1 MERTS
6 TANDL
11 TERLRRRLKSERRE
25 IEELT
30 ASELGRLAENSRRV
44 ARNALRTIERDTEEA
59 TGKVRE
65 LLVKAWL
72 RPLIVGLSLWIG
84 FFGGSWATMQWLSRS
99 IQTRIETVA
108 GLGRD
113 IEDAR
118 RTLAQLEVDTWGLV
132 FHEIKGERFVVVP
145 DGVLADPP
153 WWVDGD
159 RPALK
164 LSRE

>member
-1 MERTS
+1 MIS
-6 TANDL
+6 NANDL
-11 TERLRRRLKSERRE
+11 TERLRRRLESERRE

-30 ASELGRLAENSRRV
+30 ASELERLAEHSRRV
-44 ARNALRTIERDTEEA
+44 ARSALRTIERDTEEA
-59 TGKVRE
+59 TGKMRE
-65 LLVKAWL
+65 LLVKAWQ

-84 FFGGSWATMQWLSRS
+84 FFGGSWATMRWLASS
-99 IQTRIETVA
+99 IQDRIVTRAE
-108 GLGRD
+108 LNRD

-164 LSRE
+164 LSNE

>member
-6 TANDL
+6 SALDL
-11 TERLRRRLKSERRE
+11 TDRLRRRLESERRE

-30 ASELGRLAENSRRV
+30 ASELGRLGENSRRV

-59 TGKVRE
+59 TGRMRE
-65 LLVKAWL
+65 LLLKAWL
-72 RPLIVGLSLWIG
+72 RPLIVGLSLWLG

-99 IQTRIETVA
+99 IQNRIETVA

-118 RTLAQLEVDTWGLV
+118 RTLAQLEEDTWELV

-153 WWVDGD
+153 WWVDD

>member
-1 MERTS
+1 MEKTS

-30 ASELGRLAENSRRV
+30 ASELGRLAENSRHV
-44 ARNALRTIERDTEEA
+44 VRNALRTIERDTEEA
-59 TGKVRE
+59 TGRMRE
-65 LLVKAWL
+65 LLVKAWQ

-84 FFGGSWATMQWLSRS
+84 FFGGSWATMHWLAGN
-99 IQTRIETVA
+99 IQAQIETRA
-108 GLGRD
+108 ELGRD

-118 RTLAQLEVDTWGLV
+118 RTLAQLEADTWGLV

-145 DGVLADPP
+145 DGVLTRPP
-153 WWVDGD
+153 WWVDD

-164 LSRE
+164 LSNE

>member
-11 TERLRRRLKSERRE
+11 TERLRRRLESERRE

-30 ASELGRLAENSRRV
+30 TSELKRLAENSRRV
-44 ARNALRTIERDTEEA
+44 ARNALSTIERDTEEA
-59 TGKVRE
+59 TGRMRE
-65 LLVKAWL
+65 LLARAWQ

-84 FFGGSWATMQWLSRS
+84 FFGGSWATMRWLATS
-99 IQTRIETVA
+99 IQTRIETRA
-108 GLGRD
+108 ELNRD
-113 IEDAR
+113 IEDAL

-132 FHEIKGERFVVVP
+132 FHVIKGERFVVVP
-145 DGVLADPP
+145 DRVLAHPP

-164 LSRE
+164 LSNE

>member
-1 MERTS
+1 M
-6 TANDL
+6 
-11 TERLRRRLKSERRE
+11 RLEHERRE

-30 ASELGRLAENSRRV
+30 TSELERLAEHSRRV
-44 ARNALRTIERDTEEA
+44 ARSAVRTIERDTEEA
-59 TGKVRE
+59 TGKMRE
-65 LLVKAWL
+65 LLVKAWQ

-84 FFGGSWATMQWLSRS
+84 FFGGSWATMRWLASS
-99 IQTRIETVA
+99 IQDRIVTRAE
-108 GLGRD
+108 LNRD

-164 LSRE
+164 LSNE

>member
-11 TERLRRRLKSERRE
+11 TDRLRIRLESERRE

-30 ASELGRLAENSRRV
+30 TRELGRLAENSRHV

-59 TGKVRE
+59 TGQMRE

-72 RPLIVGLSLWIG
+72 RPLIVGLSLWLG
-84 FFGGSWATMQWLSRS
+84 FFGGSWATMRWLARS
-99 IQTRIETVA
+99 IQTRIETVG
-108 GLGRD
+108 GLNRD

-118 RTLAQLEVDTWGLV
+118 RTLAQLEVDTWGIV
-132 FHEIKGERFVVVP
+132 FHEIEGERFVVVP
-145 DGVLADPP
+145 DGALGDPP
-153 WWVDGD
+153 WRVDG

-164 LSRE
+164 LSNE

>member
-6 TANDL
+6 SANDL
-11 TERLRRRLKSERRE
+11 TERLRRRLESERQE

-44 ARNALRTIERDTEEA
+44 ARNALSTIERDTEEA
-59 TGKVRE
+59 SGRMRE
-65 LLVKAWL
+65 LLLKAWL

-84 FFGGSWATMQWLSRS
+84 FFGGSWATMRWLARS
-99 IQTRIETVA
+99 IQDRIETRA
-108 GLGRD
+108 ELNRD
-113 IEDAR
+113 IGDAR

-132 FHEIKGERFVVVP
+132 FHEIEGERFVVVP
-145 DGVLADPP
+145 DGVLARPP
-153 WWVDGD
+153 WWVDD

-164 LSRE
+164 LSNE

>member
-11 TERLRRRLKSERRE
+11 TDRLRKRLAGERRE

-30 ASELGRLAENSRRV
+30 TSELERLGANSRRV
-44 ARNALRTIERDTEEA
+44 ARNALRSIERDTEEA
-59 TGKVRE
+59 TGRMRE
-65 LLVKAWL
+65 LLAKAWQ
-72 RPLIVGLSLWIG
+72 RPLIVGLSLWLG
-84 FFGGSWATMQWLSRS
+84 FFGGSWATMRWLSRS
-99 IQTRIETVA
+99 IQDRIETVS

-118 RTLAQLEVDTWGLV
+118 RTLTQLEEDTWGLV
-132 FHEIKGERFVVVP
+132 FHEIEGERFVVVP
-145 DGVLADPP
+145 DGVLARPP
-153 WWVDGD
+153 WWVDD